1 MSPGAHEPRL
11 DMSPGAPQAHPA
23 TTGQV
28 PLRLGNPLRN
38 VLGGRDAGDV
48 RYRVNRVTRNLG

>member
-1 MSPGAHEPRL
+1 MSPRAHEPRL
-11 DMSPGAPQAHPA
+11 GMS
-23 TTGQV
+23 

-38 VLGGRDAGDV
+38 VAGGRDAEGV